1 MTEPGRQLLVID
13 DDALVRQSIVI
24 YLEDSGFRVHA
35 ESSGPD
41 GIAWFRKHKPDLV
54 LTDLRMP
61 DLDGL
66 ALLKLVKE
74 VDSDIPVIVISG
86 MGMVTD
92 VAEALRL
99 GAADYLIKPL
109 VDMEVLTHSINKALA
124 VLDLQRENKRYRRKL
139 EKANRELREYVRV
152 LERDQQAGRQVQI
165 NLLPPTPV
173 RYSDIR
179 VAHKIVPSLYLSGD
193 FVDYGLIN
201 NRYLSFYL
209 TDIAGHGAS
218 SAFVTVWLKQLIR
231 RIIRER
237 RIFHQQDAFQI
248 DAAEWVSMINQE
260 LFYSKFGCHL
270 TCFVGILDT
279 HTRQMRYVL
288 GGHLPL
294 PVLVVD
300 GKAQFLEG
308 KGKPLGIFKD
318 ANWQV
323 FQATLPETF
332 SLMVFSDGILEVLSP
347 PDLISKEECLLDL
360 MKDCGGDL
368 DTIWAKLGLDKL
380 KDMPD
385 DIALLTLN
393 SVGKGSSGPSS
404 SGDMS

>member
-1 MTEPGRQLLVID
+1 MTEQGRQLLVID
-13 DDALVRQSIVI
+13 DDILVRQSIVA
-24 YLEDSGFRVHA
+24 YLEDSGYRIHDEANGF
-35 ESSGPD
+35 G
-41 GIAWFRKHKPDLV
+41 GMAWFRQHKPDLV

-66 ALLKLVKE
+66 TLLKMVKD
-74 VDSDIPVIVISG
+74 VDPDIPVIVISG
-86 MGMVTD
+86 MGMVAD

-124 VLDLQRENKRYRRKL
+124 VLDLQRDNQRYRREL

-173 RYSDIR
+173 RYGDIT

-193 FVDYGLIN
+193 FIDYGLIN

-209 TDIAGHGAS
+209 TDISGHGAS
-218 SAFVTVWLKQLIR
+218 SAFVTVWLKQLVR

-248 DAAEWVSMINQE
+248 DASEWMSMINQE
-260 LFYSKFGCHL
+260 LLRSKFGCHL

-294 PVLVVD
+294 PVLVAD

-308 KGKPLGIFKD
+308 KGKPVGIFKD
-318 ANWQV
+318 ATWEV
-323 FQATLPETF
+323 FQATLPEKF
-332 SLMVFSDGILEVLSP
+332 SLMVFSDGILEVLPP
-347 PDLISKEECLLDL
+347 PDLIGKEECLLDL
-360 MKDCGGDL
+360 MKGCAGDL
-368 DTIWAKLGLDKL
+368 DAIWSSLGLDKL

-385 DIALLTLN
+385 DIAVLTLN
-393 SVGKGSSGPSS
+393 SAGQQSGGPGSG
-404 SGDMS
+404 GEMS

>member
-1 MTEPGRQLLVID
+1 MTERGRQLLVID
-13 DDALVRQSIVI
+13 DDILVRQSIVA
-24 YLEDSGFRVHA
+24 YLEDSGFRVHD
-35 ESSGPD
+35 ESNGHS
-41 GIAWFRKHKPDLV
+41 GIAWFRKNKPDLV

-66 ALLKLVKE
+66 MLLKTVKQ
-74 VDSDIPVIVISG
+74 VDPDTPVIVISG
-86 MGMVTD
+86 MGMVAD

-109 VDMEVLTHSINKALA
+109 VDMEVLTHSINKALS
-124 VLDLQRENKRYRRKL
+124 VLDLQRENQRYRRDL

-173 RYSDIR
+173 QYGDIT

-193 FVDYGLIN
+193 FIDYGLIN

-209 TDIAGHGAS
+209 TDISGHGAS
-218 SAFVTVWLKQLIR
+218 SAFVAVWLKQLVR

-248 DAAEWVSMINQE
+248 DAAEWMSMINQE
-260 LFYSKFGCHL
+260 LLRSKFGSHL
-270 TCFVGILDT
+270 TCFVGILDME
-279 HTRQMRYVL
+279 TREMRYVL

-300 GKAQFLEG
+300 GEARFLEG
-308 KGKPLGIFKD
+308 KGKPMGIFKD
-318 ANWQV
+318 ATWQV
-323 FQATLPETF
+323 FHATLPENF
-332 SLMVFSDGILEVLSP
+332 SLAVFSDGILEVLPP
-347 PDLISKEECLLDL
+347 PDLIGKEKCLLDL
-360 MKDCGGDL
+360 MKNSPGDA
-368 DTIWAKLGLDKL
+368 DGIWSALGLDKL
-380 KDMPD
+380 RDMPD
-385 DIALLTLN
+385 DIAVLTL
-393 SVGKGSSGPSS
+393 KA
-404 SGDMS
+404 GDVP

>member
-1 MTEPGRQLLVID
+1 MTDPGRQLLVID
-13 DDALVRQSIVI
+13 DDILVRQSIVA
-24 YLEDSGFRVHA
+24 YLEDSGFRIRA
-35 ESSGPD
+35 ESNGTD
-41 GIAWFRKHKPDLV
+41 GIAWFRGHKPDLV

-66 ALLKLVKE
+66 ALLKMVKE
-74 VDSDIPVIVISG
+74 VDPDIPVIVISG
-86 MGMVTD
+86 MGMVAD

-124 VLDLQRENKRYRRKL
+124 VLDLQRDNKRYRRKL

-173 RYSDIR
+173 RYGDIT

-193 FVDYGLIN
+193 FIDYGLIN
-201 NRYLSFYL
+201 DRYLSFYL
-209 TDIAGHGAS
+209 TDISGHGAS
-218 SAFVTVWLKQLIR
+218 SAFVTVWLKQLVR

-248 DAAEWVSMINQE
+248 DAAEWMSMINQE
-260 LFYSKFGCHL
+260 LMRSKFGCHL

-294 PVLVVD
+294 PVLVAD
-300 GKAQFLEG
+300 GEARFLEG
-308 KGKPLGIFKD
+308 KGKPVGIFKD
-318 ANWQV
+318 ATWEV
-323 FQATLPETF
+323 YQATLPEKF
-332 SLMVFSDGILEVLSP
+332 SLMVFSDGVLEVLP
-347 PDLISKEECLLDL
+347 APDLIGKEQCLLDL
-360 MKDCGGDL
+360 MKNNTGDL
-368 DTIWAKLGLDKL
+368 ASIWSSLGLDKL

-385 DIALLTLN
+385 DIAVLTLN
-393 SVGKGSSGPSS
+393 SVGPNPG
-404 SGDMS
+404 GDVS

>member
-1 MTEPGRQLLVID
+1 MTDPGRQLLVID
-13 DDALVRQSIVI
+13 DDILVRQSIVA
-24 YLEDSGFRVHA
+24 YLEDSGFRIRA
-35 ESSGPD
+35 ESNGTD
-41 GIAWFRKHKPDLV
+41 GIAWFRGHKPDLV

-66 ALLKLVKE
+66 ALLKMVKE
-74 VDSDIPVIVISG
+74 VDPDIPVIVISG
-86 MGMVTD
+86 MGMVAD

-124 VLDLQRENKRYRRKL
+124 VLDLQRDNKRYRRKL

-173 RYSDIR
+173 RYGDIT

-193 FVDYGLIN
+193 FIDYGLIN
-201 NRYLSFYL
+201 DRYLSFYL
-209 TDIAGHGAS
+209 TDISGHGAS
-218 SAFVTVWLKQLIR
+218 SAFVTVWLKQLVR

-248 DAAEWVSMINQE
+248 DAAEWMSMINQE
-260 LFYSKFGCHL
+260 LLRSKFGCHL

-294 PVLVVD
+294 PVLVAD
-300 GKAQFLEG
+300 GEAQFLEG
-308 KGKPLGIFKD
+308 KGKPVGIFKD
-318 ANWQV
+318 ATWQV
-323 FQATLPETF
+323 FHATLPEKF
-332 SLMVFSDGILEVLSP
+332 SLMVFSDGVLEVLP
-347 PDLISKEECLLDL
+347 APDLIGKEQCLLDL
-360 MKDCGGDL
+360 MKNNSGDL
-368 DTIWAKLGLDKL
+368 ASIWSSLGLDKL

-385 DIALLTLN
+385 DIAVLTLN
-393 SVGKGSSGPSS
+393 SVGPNPG
-404 SGDMS
+404 GDVS

>member
-13 DDALVRQSIVI
+13 DDILVRQSIVA
-24 YLEDSGFRVHA
+24 YLEDSGYRVHD
-35 ESSGPD
+35 EPNGSG

-66 ALLKLVKE
+66 ALLKMVKE

-86 MGMVTD
+86 MGMVAD

-109 VDMEVLTHSINKALA
+109 VDMEVLTHSINKALS
-124 VLDLQRENKRYRRKL
+124 VLDLQRENQRYRREL
-139 EKANRELREYVRV
+139 EKANRDLREYVRV
-152 LERDQQAGRQVQI
+152 LERDQQAGRQVQM
-165 NLLPPTPV
+165 NLLPPTPA
-173 RYSDIR
+173 RYGDIT

-193 FVDYGLIN
+193 FIDYGLIN
-201 NRYLSFYL
+201 KRYLSFYL
-209 TDIAGHGAS
+209 TDISGHGAS
-218 SAFVTVWLKQLIR
+218 SAFVTVWLKQLVR

-237 RIFHQQDAFQI
+237 RIFHQQDDFQI
-248 DAAEWVSMINQE
+248 DAAEWMSTINHE
-260 LFYSKFGCHL
+260 LMLSKFGCHL

-279 HTRQMRYVL
+279 YTREMRYVL

-300 GKAQFLEG
+300 GEARFLEG
-308 KGKPLGIFKD
+308 KGKPVGIFKD
-318 ANWQV
+318 ATWEV
-323 FQATLPETF
+323 FQATLPEKF
-332 SLMVFSDGILEVLSP
+332 SLMVFSDGILEVLPP
-347 PDLISKEECLLDL
+347 PDLIGKEQCLLDL
-360 MKDCGGDL
+360 IKNTTGNL
-368 DTIWAKLGLDKL
+368 EAIWSGLGLDKL

-385 DIALLTLN
+385 DIALLTLH
-393 SVGKGSSGPSS
+393 SAGPDSG
-404 SGDMS
+404 GDVS